1 MSLNS
6 CYTMQTTSASSGTLT
21 TAIITY
27 LSTSIYVASTNTLVD
42 DADAKTTVDIIKTA
56 LTKINSWCPRPTYS
70 SISSTQTS
78 LTFTV
83 NYKTGE

>member
-42 DADAKTTVDIIKTA
+42 DTNAYTTADIIKSA
-56 LTKINSWCPRPTYS
+56 LTKINSWCTRSTPTYS
-70 SISSTQTS
+70 SPSST
-78 LTFTV
+78 
-83 NYKTGE
+83 